1 MLDWRGRSYFSRK
14 STVRVLVMIHDIFC
28 NIAFLEKQNQFNHPS
43 PSISPVDHSNF
54 NYQSENFYREYLEY
68 SWVLTAL
75 TSKIGQK
82 GENIVMNLRI
92 DFSIMGLTAAHNVRS
107 TKDWVTTQFI
117 LFVARCL
124 SNGIKK
130 FILLRT

>member
-1 MLDWRGRSYFSRK
+1 
-14 STVRVLVMIHDIFC
+14 MIHDIFC

-75 TSKIGQK
+75 TSKMDQK

-107 TKDWVTTQFI
+107 TKDWVTT
-117 LFVARCL
+117 
-124 SNGIKK
+124 
-130 FILLRT
+130 